1 MRIQILILWFKG
13 FKKVANRV
21 NVKKKVGLARRVTRQ
36 AAGSPFCE
44 GIGSPS

>member
-13 FKKVANRV
+13 LKTVANRV
-21 NVKKKVGLARRVTRQ
+21 NVKKIGLARRVTRL